1 MARQTKHRRIAPRSR
16 FMPSTGRWAH
26 TYAALDLGTHNC
38 RLLVARPSR
47 SGFRVIDAFSRI
59 VRLGEGVGSS
69 GRLSE
74 AAQRR
79 AIEAIQVCADKM
91 ERRGVNRYRAIATQ
105 ACRLAT
111 NRDQFIDRV
120 MSETGVLLDVI
131 DPREEARLAIG
142 GCVPLLCPK
151 NDYAIIFDIGGGSTQ
166 VVLVRCDA
174 GATEILDSMSV
185 PYGVVTL
192 GEKIGTDALDETVYG
207 RWVETIG
214 QALEQFCQ
222 RNQLAG
228 KVANGEVQMLG
239 TSGTVT
245 TLSGINRSLPRY
257 IRSEVDGSYLSFKAA
272 REISHR
278 LRGMTLGERADHPCI
293 GKERADLV
301 LAGCI
306 ILEAICAVWPVGR
319 LRVADR
325 GIREG
330 VLLDLMKAADAESAR
345 WGQTHGERS

>member
-1 MARQTKHRRIAPRSR
+1 MTRHTKHRRIAPRSR

-47 SGFRVIDAFSRI
+47 SGFRVVDAFSRI
-59 VRLGEGVGSS
+59 VRLGEGVGKS

-79 AIEAIQVCADKM
+79 AVEAISVCAEKM
-91 ERRGVNRYRAIATQ
+91 AKRGVNRYRAIATQ
-105 ACRLAT
+105 ACRLAS
-111 NRDQFIDRV
+111 NRTQFVDRV
-120 MSETGVLLDVI
+120 MNETGILIDII
-131 DPREEARLAIG
+131 DPEEEARLAIG

-151 NDYAIIFDIGGGSTQ
+151 SDHAIIFDIGGGSTQ
-166 VVLVRCDA
+166 VILIRCVD
-174 GATEILDSMSV
+174 GATEILDSISV

-192 GEKIGTDALDETVYG
+192 GEQIGTDALDQVVYQS
-207 RWVETIG
+207 WVSKISVLLNE
-214 QALEQFCQ
+214 FCQ
-222 RNQLAG
+222 RNQLARMVEAG
-228 KVANGEVQMLG
+228 NVQMLG

-245 TLSGINRSLPRY
+245 TLSGINRSLPHY
-257 IRSEVDGSYLSFKAA
+257 IRSEVDGSYLSFDAA
-272 REISHR
+272 RDISHR
-278 LRGMTLGERADHPCI
+278 LRGMSLGQRAEHPCI

-306 ILEAICAVWPVGR
+306 ILEAICSIWPVGQ

-330 VLLDLMKAADAESAR
+330 ILLDLMKMADAESAS
-345 WGQTHGERS
+345 WGHTHGDRW

>member
-47 SGFRVIDAFSRI
+47 SGIRVIDAFSRI

-79 AIEAIQVCADKM
+79 AIEAIQVCVEKM
-91 ERRGVNRYRAIATQ
+91 DRRGVNRYRAIATQ
-105 ACRLAT
+105 ACRLAS
-111 NRDQFIDRV
+111 NRDQFVDRV

-131 DPREEARLAIG
+131 DAREEARLAIK
-142 GCVPLLCPK
+142 GCVPLLCPGS
-151 NDYAIIFDIGGGSTQ
+151 DYAIIFDIGGGSTQ
-166 VVLVRCDA
+166 VVLVHCKS
-174 GATEILDSMSV
+174 GSTTIVDSMSI

-192 GEKIGTDALDETVYG
+192 GEQIGTDALDEQVYG
-207 RWVETIG
+207 RWVETIREV
-214 QALEQFCQ
+214 LEAFCL
-222 RNQLAG
+222 RNKLAA
-228 KVANGEVQMLG
+228 KVADGRVQMLG

-245 TLSGINRSLPRY
+245 TLSGIDRSLPRY
-257 IRSEVDGSYLSFKAA
+257 IRSEVDGSYLAFDAA

-278 LRGMTLGERADHPCI
+278 LRRMSLGQRADEPCI
-293 GKERADLV
+293 GKDRADLV

-306 ILEAICAVWPVGR
+306 ILEAICSVWPVGR

-330 VLLDLMKAADAESAR
+330 ILQDLMKAADVESAT
-345 WGQTHGERS
+345 WGQMNGERC